1 MQSFNRTNISEKFDE
16 YMNMRINKKKYN
28 NVPKKDRLRRKK
40 ALKLKQLK
48 KKMKVTEKKM
58 ESEGG
63 KLGQAFD
70 ATKDGPFDADFWFK
84 MDTGLDS
91 PRMNLPEPKDTLFV
105 VKAIDKYEPLITKAP
120 ESMVFDDKKLF
131 KPFPAEP

>member
-1 MQSFNRTNISEKFDE
+1 METK
-16 YMNMRINKKKYN
+16 
-28 NVPKKDRLRRKK
+28 
-40 ALKLKQLK
+40 
-48 KKMKVTEKKM
+48 KKM

-91 PRMNLPEPKDTLFV
+91 PRMNLPEPKDTLFAHLNSSRCV
-105 VKAIDKYEPLITKAP
+105 H
-120 ESMVFDDKKLF
+120 KKNLLLNVLGRSYL
-131 KPFPAEP
+131 